1 MSKTDQD
8 LPHEMIQQITDPLA
22 RFLKIEAAAGTIL
35 LGATLVAVAV
45 TNSVWSSA
53 FSALWEMNI
62 GIHLGSW
69 DLSRSLRAWINDGL
83 MTLFFFV
90 VALEL
95 KRELVRG
102 ELRSFRMAMLP
113 LAGALGGMLFP
124 ALFYLLLMQD
134 TADVHGWGTVMA
146 TDTAFMIACL
156 AVLGRR
162 IPSSLRLFLLSLA
175 IFDDVGAILVVA
187 FGYGHALDW
196 TALSLGLVG
205 FIAVAGF
212 TWMGVRSSPVY
223 SLLGVAIWFCVDV
236 SGLHPTIVGVV
247 LGLMTPARGWVSD
260 ERLRFIFGKVL
271 SYPSGD
277 HWSGDTV
284 DRHDLRLA
292 GTAARETLSPVERL
306 EIRLHPWV
314 GFGIMPVFALAN
326 AGVVLSR
333 ESLAQPLTYAIIFAL
348 VCGKPLGVM
357 SMSWLAVRLGLAT
370 LFAKLNWSL
379 IAGGS
384 LLTGIGFTM
393 SLFIAGLAFA
403 PSSLDAAKTGILTA
417 SLISAAAG
425 LLALTVLSSRR
436 SRT

>member
-1 MSKTDQD
+1 MSKSDQD
-8 LPHEMIQQITDPLA
+8 LPHEMIQQITEPLT

-35 LGATLVAVAV
+35 LGAMLVAVAV

-53 FSALWEMNI
+53 FSAFWEMNI
-62 GIHLGSW
+62 GIHLGTW
-69 DLSRSLRAWINDGL
+69 DLSRPLRGWINDGL

-102 ELRSFRMAMLP
+102 ELRSFHMAMLP

-124 ALFYLLLMQD
+124 ALLYLFVMRD
-134 TADVHGWGTVMA
+134 TAEVHGWGTVMA

-156 AVLGRR
+156 AILGRR

-196 TALSLGLVG
+196 TALGFGLAG

-223 SLLGVAIWFCVDV
+223 SLFGVAIWFCVDV

-326 AGVVLSR
+326 AGVALSP

-348 VCGKPLGVM
+348 VCGKPLGVI

-393 SLFIAGLAFA
+393 SLFIAGLAFT
-403 PSSLDAAKTGILTA
+403 PSSLDAAKTGILAA

-425 LLALTVLSSRR
+425 LLALTVLSSRTSR
-436 SRT
+436 S